1 MDFNNLG
8 RKFYTPLLGIAAAGQ
23 GLKILGGIGQ
33 AIFGARK
40 IKRALRD
47 RPSYEIPAEYQQ
59 NVKLADK
66 MMNMGMPREQYL
78 AQMQGI
84 TRNQNFGL
92 RALGDRRSAL
102 AGVANI
108 VQAGNDNILQLNAT
122 DASMR
127 NQNMRAGTGMKM
139 NANYQLGMQKIA
151 KMQWDKFNPY
161 MVKLQQGQAMLGA
174 GLQNIAG
181 GADGASQ
188 LGMMGMAYGGGGGGN
203 TQAPTGGTE
212 ANYDFFN
219 TRRSYGNLGG

>member
-1 MDFNNLG
+1 MDPM
-8 RKFYTPLLGIAAAGQ
+8 TIAALAGQ
-23 GLKILGGIGQ
+23 GVKMVGGIAQTITG
-33 AIFGARK
+33 AIMSRK
-40 IKRALRD
+40 AQKN
-47 RPSYEIPAEYQQ
+47 RPSYEIMPEFGQ

-66 MMNMGMPREQYL
+66 VMNMGMPREQYL

-102 AGVANI
+102 AGISNL
-108 VQAGNDNILQLNAT
+108 VQMGNDNMLQLNAT
-122 DASMR
+122 DANMR
-127 NQNMRAGTGMKM
+127 NQNMRAGVGMKM

-161 MVKLQQGQAMLGA
+161 LAKLQQGQGLLAA

-188 LGMMGMAYGGGGGGN
+188 VGMMGMQMGGQSAVPNQPQSGGI
-203 TQAPTGGTE
+203 E
-212 ANYDFFN
+212 ANYDYFN
-219 TRRSYGNLGG
+219 TRRSYGNLNG